1 MSRLTTTDIGKISKV
16 DIDSGIKIKADGGES
31 GVDSNNPFYKKGGG
45 ADLDDFMSVHSQKH
59 VYNSEV
65 KSTKNK
71 TQFGENINVGKLR
84 EL

>member
-1 MSRLTTTDIGKISKV
+1 
-16 DIDSGIKIKADGGES
+16 
-31 GVDSNNPFYKKGGG
+31 
-45 ADLDDFMSVHSQKH
+45 MSVYSQKH

-84 EL
+84 EDTLLHPDRGIYKFSS